1 MPRFSIRNPY
11 FIIVVCLVLLVIGVT
26 SLARMPVDLFPAI
39 NLPEVVVATFY
50 SGMPPQDI
58 ETDITDPLE
67 RFFTLAS
74 GIDHMESRSLLGV
87 SIIRVYFQ
95 PGTNADADVTE
106 LSNLALADLKR
117 LPPGTLPPVV
127 LKFDASSLPVALVT
141 VKGEGLN
148 ETQLHDYAQFQI
160 RNQIAVVPGAEIPPP
175 FGGQYRQIMV
185 YVDPYKLLSRQ
196 LSPMDVVGAVNN
208 SNLILP
214 AGDVK
219 IGLDDYYV
227 YSNSLVDT
235 MKQLGEVPVKTVK
248 DAWVSVNDIGKAE
261 DSHQIQYNVVRVDSQ
276 RSCYIPIMKQG
287 GNTNTIDVV
296 NGIRALVGHL
306 YDIPKQMVANV
317 VFDQSVYVKEAIKTV
332 LHEGLLG
339 LILTSLMILIFLGSL
354 RATSAVLLSIPLSA
368 LATFVVLF
376 MMGSTV
382 NTMILGGLA
391 LAFSRVIDNSVISLE
406 NIYRHLEMGAAPMV
420 AAEVGGAEVNL
431 AVLAATL
438 VDVVDFFPV
447 VFLYG
452 VAKFLFS
459 ALALAFCLS
468 LLASFVVAMTVIPLF
483 CSRFLKAVPHVEKH
497 SHADEEYEVEPTEPE
512 SRSRWDRFNAR
523 FNQCFNKVLDF
534 YELWVRRALKRPGL
548 TVAALGGIFLA
559 SLAIYPLLGLAF
571 FPQTDAG
578 QFTINLKV
586 PTGTRIENTEQY
598 VAKVEDLIR
607 HEVDPKD
614 LKMVVSNIGVV
625 PDFSSLYTTNA
636 GSYTATLQVALNEPH
651 RLSSFEYMD
660 RVEKRIASEHPDI
673 RTFFSSGSM
682 VDAILNMGMPAPI
695 DIQVSGPALHQI
707 YGVAQELAGRI
718 QQVPGVGEIY
728 IPQDMNY
735 PALQLD
741 VDRIHAAELGLTQK
755 DVVDNVIT
763 ALNSNY
769 MIAPNYWVD
778 RKSGN
783 DYYLTVQYFEHGPGA
798 IHDMTDIGQIPLR
811 SQPKNKTE
819 SALGSLNCGPIGLAG
834 LPMRSDW
841 SVPKSEP
848 ILHPSPSRAMWG
860 CNQNSSG
867 ATIATSGGERP
878 VTVLGNVVKVNYT
891 QTPTEVDHYQI
902 QRVIDLYVTPS
913 GEDLGRVTHAIQ
925 EIVDK
930 GHLPANVRVNLR
942 GMVEG
947 MNASFKSFGL
957 GFLLSFVLLFLIL
970 TAQFKSFIDPLL
982 IMLAIPMG
990 FVGVLI
996 ILPLT
1001 HSTLNVMSLM
1011 GVLMLVGIADSNSIL
1026 IVDFAHNLERQGMSP
1041 LDAVIT
1047 ACRVR
1052 LRPILMTSLAT
1063 IIGMIPMAIKLGTG
1077 AEQYA
1082 PMARAIIGGLASSV
1096 LLTIF
1101 IVPAAYLLVYGR
1113 GKKES
1118 VEGVVVEPAR

>member
-1 MPRFSIRNPY
+1 MPRFAIRNPY
-11 FIIVVCLVLLVIGVT
+11 FIIVVCLALLVIGVT
-26 SLARMPVDLFPAI
+26 SLARMPVDLFPSI

-50 SGMPPQDI
+50 SGMPPQDV

-141 VKGEGLN
+141 VKGQGLT

-175 FGGQYRQIMV
+175 FGGKYRQIMV
-185 YVDPYKLLSRQ
+185 YVDPYKLLSRD
-196 LSPMDVVGAVNN
+196 LSPMDVVGAVNS

-219 IGLDDYYV
+219 IGLNDYYV
-227 YSNSLVDT
+227 YSNSLVDN
-235 MKQLGEVPVKTVK
+235 MKQLGDVPVRTVG
-248 DAWVSVNDIGKAE
+248 ASWVSVDDVGSAQ
-261 DSHQIQYNVVRVDSQ
+261 DSHQIQYNVVRVDGQ

-287 GNTNTIDVV
+287 GDTNTIDVV
-296 NGIRALVGHL
+296 NGIRKLVVHL
-306 YDIPKQMVANV
+306 YDIPKQMTASV
-317 VFDQSVYVKEAIKTV
+317 VFDQSVYVKEAIHTV

-339 LILTSLMILIFLGSL
+339 LVLTSLMILIFLGSV

-376 MMGSTV
+376 FLGSTV

-406 NIYRHLEMGAAPMV
+406 NIYRHLEMGTAPMV

-483 CSRFLKAVPHVEKH
+483 CSRFLKAVPHAAAQKH
-497 SHADEEYEVEPTEPE
+497 EEYEVEPTVAAG
-512 SRSRWDRFNAR
+512 RSWWEGFTAGFNR
-523 FNQCFNKVLDF
+523 MFNKVLDV
-534 YELWVRRALKRPGL
+534 YESWVRRALRRPRL
-548 TVAALGGIFLA
+548 TVAVLTGIFLA
-559 SLAIYPLLGLAF
+559 SVAIYPLLGLAF

-598 VAKVEDLIR
+598 VTRVEDLIR
-607 HEVDPKD
+607 QQVDPKD

-636 GSYTATLQVALNEPH
+636 GSYTATVQVALKEPH

-660 RVEKRIASEHPDI
+660 RVQKEMANQFPDV

-695 DIQVSGPALHQI
+695 DVQVSSPDLHQI
-707 YGVAQELAGRI
+707 YGVAQDLADRI
-718 QQVPGVGEIY
+718 RQLPGVGEIY
-728 IPQDMNY
+728 VPQDMNY
-735 PALQLD
+735 PALRLD
-741 VDRIHAAELGLTQK
+741 VDRVHASELGLTQK

-783 DYYLTVQYFEHGPGA
+783 DYYLTVQYFENGPAA
-798 IHDMTDIGQIPLR
+798 IHNMIDLGQIPLR
-811 SQPKNKTE
+811 AQTAPKLNLGCGP
-819 SALGSLNCGPIGLAG
+819 SALTPDSRTPMPMGETPKPVWTCGPNM
-834 LPMRSDW
+834 PN
-841 SVPKSEP
+841 PEP
-848 ILHPSPSRAMWG
+848 EQPAHTPSPR
-860 CNQNSSG
+860 
-867 ATIATSGGERP
+867 RP
-878 VTVLGNVVKVNYT
+878 VTALDNVVKVQYI

-902 QRVIDLYVTPS
+902 QRVVDLYVTPS
-913 GEDLGRVTHAIQ
+913 GEDLGRVTR
-925 EIVDK
+925 EIRQMVANANV
-930 GHLPANVRVNLR
+930 PANVRVSLR
-942 GMVEG
+942 GMVQG
-947 MNASFKSFGL
+947 MEASFKSFGL

-970 TAQFKSFIDPLL
+970 TAQFKSFVDPLL

-1026 IVDFAHNLERQGMSP
+1026 IVDFAHNLERQGLSTV
-1041 LDAVIT
+1041 DAAIT

-1063 IIGMIPMAIKLGTG
+1063 IIGMIPLALKLGTG
-1077 AEQYA
+1077 AEQYT
-1082 PMARAIIGGLASSV
+1082 PMARAIIGGLTSSV

-1101 IVPAAYLLVYGR
+1101 IVPAAYVLVYGKR
-1113 GKKES
+1113 KNQAAETPAA
-1118 VEGVVVEPAR
+1118 EPAQ